1 MGFSGAKKA
10 REVVYSVLRDACVD
24 GDLSISEALEAVKDI
39 FADNAKEFYKI
50 NVAVKSVNLENA
62 ASPHF
67 LKVATEGSQQDVAL
81 VRILWVDTSGQHR
94 CRVRHFPFS
103 LSPLSL
109 TFPPKF
115 SMVLLKNVI
124 IIVCYVLN
132 VKLFVNCKH
141 YI

>member
-50 NVAVKSVNLENA
+50 NVAVKPVNLENA
-62 ASPHF
+62 VSPHF
-67 LKVATEGSQQDVAL
+67 LKVTTEGSQQDVAL

-103 LSPLSL
+103 LSLPSL
-109 TFPPKF
+109 LHFH
-115 SMVLLKNVI
+115 
-124 IIVCYVLN
+124 LN
-132 VKLFVNCKH
+132 FRWS
-141 YI
+141 Y